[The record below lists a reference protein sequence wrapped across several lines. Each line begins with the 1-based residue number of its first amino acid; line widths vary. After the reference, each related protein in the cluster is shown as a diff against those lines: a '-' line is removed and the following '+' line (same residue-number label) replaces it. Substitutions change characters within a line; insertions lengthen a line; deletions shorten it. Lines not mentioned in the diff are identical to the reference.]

1 MKMKKL
7 TGILMA
13 GMLMA
18 SMAGCGAVSVDGET
32 KTDAPAASEDGEGA
46 GGSGA
51 IGLAVSTL
59 NNPFFVTLSE
69 GAQAR
74 SEEHTSELQS
84 PS

>member
-32 KTDAPAASEDGEGA
+32 KTRLRLLRTEKEPAEAEP
-46 GGSGA
+46 SG
-51 IGLAVSTL
+51 
-59 NNPFFVTLSE
+59 
-69 GAQAR
+69 
-74 SEEHTSELQS
+74 LQC
-84 PS
+84 PR